1 MLKTYLKGLLMGVAD
16 LVPGISGG
24 TIALITGIYDDLIK
38 SITDL
43 TYIPEKVLK
52 KDFSFFKTTNYK
64 LLLPLFLGIV
74 TAIFLGARLM
84 SYLLS
89 NYAAFTYSFFIGLI
103 VASVFF
109 LAKPLV
115 DKITS
120 TIGLLIGTIIGI
132 FLSFLVLNISI
143 PGALGTFF
151 LGFFAISA
159 MILPGISGS
168 YILLI
173 LGQYEYVINLVN
185 NFPNTWF
192 LTLIFVLG
200 CITGLLVLSR
210 LITYILK
217 KYSDITHGVLVGLMF
232 GTLIVPLRLVLETNP
247 SWMILIFILLGIST
261 IKLMK

>member
-1 MLKTYLKGLLMGVAD
+1 MGVAD
-16 LVPGISGG
+16 LVPGVSGG

-43 TYIPEKVLK
+43 TYIPEKIIK

-64 LLLPLFLGIV
+64 LLIPLFLGIV

-103 VASVFF
+103 IASVYF

-120 TIGLLIGTIIGI
+120 TIGLLIGTTIGI
-132 FLSFLVLNISI
+132 FLSFLVLNIQVTGVI
-143 PGALGTFF
+143 GTFF
-151 LGFFAISA
+151 LGFFAITA

-168 YILLI
+168 YILLM
-173 LGQYEYVINLVN
+173 LGQYEYAINLVSGL
-185 NFPNTWF
+185 PGTWIPA
-192 LTLIFVLG
+192 LIFIIG
-200 CITGLLVLSR
+200 CVFGLLVFSR
-210 LITYILK
+210 LIYYLLKTY
-217 KYSDITHGVLVGLMF
+217 SAQTHGALVGLMF
-232 GTLIVPLRLVLETNP
+232 GALIVP
-247 SWMILIFILLGIST
+247 
-261 IKLMK
+261 IKLVIEVGFGVYSLLFLILGLLLIKFMK